1 VLRRLVDLGLF
12 LTALGLIAGCQT
24 EVAGGSADGAAVFA
38 QACARCH
45 GETGHPNE
53 QMMKGLG
60 VRDLTSPE
68 FAARAT
74 LALVQKQVREGS
86 QNKIMPGFASALT
99 PAQIDAVAA
108 YVLTLAPHSATGK

>member
-1 VLRRLVDLGLF
+1 VLRRLADLGLF
-12 LTALGLIAGCQT
+12 LTGLLFAAGLAAGCQT
-24 EVAGGSADGAAVFA
+24 EVAGGSTDGAAVFA

-45 GETGHPNE
+45 GDAGRPNE
-53 QMMKGLG
+53 QMIKGLG

-86 QNKIMPGFASALT
+86 QNKIMPAYATVLT

-108 YVLTLAPHSATGK
+108 HVLTLAPKP